1 MNGFSQFMVRLLIQR
16 QKLFRMGS
24 KVITILVIAQ
34 FFFTLAFAVEP
45 DWTGLKKRVQPL
57 IQKGVLLI
65 AKDGEPRFH
74 YTTDPDRK
82 WIPASTLKVPLALY
96 ALDVWGEDHHFQT
109 EVYLR
114 DNQDLLIKGLGDP
127 FFVSEEIQL
136 LGRELKGKIPSKMRH
151 LLLDNSAFTF
161 PLQADGVERSRNPY
175 DALNGALLVNFNTAS
190 LEKKPDGTLISAEK
204 QTPLTPLTISLGKQL
219 KPGKQ
224 RINLAEDPALA
235 QRYSGELMQA
245 IWKENELEFTG
256 EIKNSLKK
264 ENDELIF
271 QYKNSKPLKE
281 VLEAMLK
288 YSNNFI
294 ANQILL
300 SASLEK
306 DHSSIDFE
314 SSIKPWKDWWKDKLG
329 IIPEKISLVEASGI
343 SRKNRLSEMDMLKVL
358 KLLRMHP
365 HLLSEYQ
372 GLKSKTGSLKGVY
385 SLVGYAGDQ
394 DEWEFVL
401 FLEQEKNT
409 REKIAKEIFSF
420 FSNVTE

>member
-1 MNGFSQFMVRLLIQR
+1 MNGFSQFMIRLLIQR

-45 DWTGLKKRVQPL
+45 GWAGLKKRVQPL
-57 IQKGVLLI
+57 IQKGVLLV
-65 AKDGEPRFH
+65 AKDGEPHFH

-151 LLLDNSAFTF
+151 LLLDNSAFKF
-161 PLQADGVERSRNPY
+161 PLQADGVEKSRNPY
-175 DALNGALLVNFNTAS
+175 DALNGALLVNFNT
-190 LEKKPDGTLISAEK
+190 
-204 QTPLTPLTISLGKQL
+204 PLTPLTFSLGKQL

-264 ENDELIF
+264 ENDKLIF

-385 SLVGYAGDQ
+385 SLVGYAGNQ